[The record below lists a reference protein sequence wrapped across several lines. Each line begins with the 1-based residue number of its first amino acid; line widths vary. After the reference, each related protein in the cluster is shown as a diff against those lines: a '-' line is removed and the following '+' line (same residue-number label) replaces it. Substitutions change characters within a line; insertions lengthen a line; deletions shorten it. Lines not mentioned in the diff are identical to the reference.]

1 MILALV
7 EVVKNT
13 NNATEYSI
21 LVKSSNNYLEMKYT
35 LIVCFGFFLFGFTQS
50 SFAQVQII
58 EDQEVQTTVN
68 KYKSLHQQTTSIKG
82 WRIQIVTTNDRRKM
96 ESAIAKLDQK
106 YPNLDYDWKHASPY
120 YQLKVGA
127 FEEKEDLQ
135 NMLITLKADFPSSIP
150 VKDEVEK
157 ADLVK

>member
-1 MILALV
+1 MKNAIFLCLSFIFICTSNQIYGQARIV
-7 EVVKNT
+7 EDGN
-13 NNATEYSI
+13 
-21 LVKSSNNYLEMKYT
+21 
-35 LIVCFGFFLFGFTQS
+35 
-50 SFAQVQII
+50 
-58 EDQEVQTTVN
+58 VQTAVN
-68 KYKSLHQQTTSIKG
+68 KYISLNKQSSSIAG

-96 ESAIAKLDQK
+96 ESAIAKLNQK

-120 YQLKVGA
+120 YQLKVGS

-135 NMLITLKADFPSSIP
+135 NMLITLKRDFPSSIP